1 MADDDGAGIALT
13 DAGAEPAT
21 STKNTLAN
29 VRVKTVSG
37 TIRSQCVFDGGDSE
51 STSRNKEFKSLH
63 KKVNAKSKPFTSL
76 FGVKKSRTSL
86 VSEAMASVA

>member
-1 MADDDGAGIALT
+1 MDVGSTPTI
-13 DAGAEPAT
+13 
-21 STKNTLAN
+21 STKNTLAD

-37 TIRSQCVFDGGDSE
+37 TIRSQCVFDGDDLD